1 MKRNKIIFTA
11 NVDLDGD
18 CTFDIDVIRPDVK
31 SHTYFY
37 GDADTL
43 TDFGKKLMTFPK
55 DAAETVCFEAG
66 YAEHPSVFGY
76 LRIEAY
82 FASPA
87 GHTAPRIIVENDKE
101 RPAHYRFEFSIVSE
115 AASINRLG
123 ALLAN
128 WQVETTPQIV
138 WKAETR

>member
-1 MKRNKIIFTA
+1 MKRSKIIFTA
-11 NVDLDGD
+11 NVDSDGD
-18 CTFDIDVIRPDVK
+18 CTFDVDIIRPDVK
-31 SHTYFY
+31 THTYFY

-43 TDFGKKLMTFPK
+43 TAFGKKLMAFPK

-82 FASPA
+82 CASPA
-87 GHTAPRIIVENDKE
+87 GHTALRIIAENNKE
-101 RPAHYRFEFSIVSE
+101 RPDHYRFDFSIVSE

-123 ALLAN
+123 ALLASWN
-128 WQVETTPQIV
+128 VNNTPEII

>member
-1 MKRNKIIFTA
+1 MKRSKIIFTA

-31 SHTYFY
+31 THTYCY
-37 GDADTL
+37 GDPDMFTE
-43 TDFGKKLMTFPK
+43 FGKKLMAFPK
-55 DAAETVCFEAG
+55 DATETVCFELG

-82 FASPA
+82 CTSPV
-87 GHTAPRIIVENDKE
+87 GHTALRITAENDEE
-101 RPAHYRFEFSIVSE
+101 RAAHHRFEFSISSE
-115 AASINRLG
+115 AASINKLG

-128 WQVETTPQIV
+128 WQVETTPQIT

>member
-1 MKRNKIIFTA
+1 MKKSKIIFTV
-11 NVDLDGD
+11 NIDLDGD

-31 SHTYFY
+31 AHTYFY
-37 GDADTL
+37 GGADTL
-43 TDFGKKLMTFPK
+43 AAFGKKLITFPRN
-55 DAAETVCFEAG
+55 AAETVCFEAG
-66 YAEHPSVFGY
+66 HAGHASSFGY

-82 FASPA
+82 CASPA
-87 GHTAPRIIVENDKE
+87 GHTALRIIADNNEE
-101 RPAHYRFEFSIVSE
+101 RSAHHRFEFSIASE

-128 WQVETTPQIV
+128 WHFETTPQIV